1 MIKFIGAAVV
11 LVAILAVLL
20 LVFRRRL
27 LVKYAAL
34 WICLACVM
42 LILFG
47 FPDLL
52 EGVAHALGFEVTSN
66 FLFFSAISLLLAI
79 SLYLSVAVTEA
90 ARKQQRLIEELALL
104 TERVDMQEKKMRSQD
119 PHA

>member
-1 MIKFIGAAVV
+1 MIQIIGAVAVV
-11 LVAILAVLL
+11 AAILAVLM

-42 LILFG
+42 LILFS
-47 FPDLL
+47 FPNLL
-52 EGVAHALGFEVTSN
+52 EGVAHVLGFEVTSN

-79 SLYLSVAVTEA
+79 SLYLSVAVTDS
-90 ARKQQRLIEELALL
+90 ARRQQRLVEELALL
-104 TERVDMQEKKMRSQD
+104 AERVERQEKKGQRED
-119 PHA
+119 RKD